1 MPDSPQ
7 SLNTESPSEH
17 HPDLDLYDSVRLM
30 EVFIDDQ
37 RVAVEAVRAV
47 APALAAAVEAA
58 LPRIV
63 AGGRLLYAGA
73 GTSGRLGVLDSVEL
87 VPTFSWP
94 RERAVA
100 VLAGGEGA
108 MFVAVEGAEDDEAQ
122 GRCDIEALR
131 PTRDDVL
138 IGIAASGQTPYVL
151 GALAAGRAS
160 GCLTIALANNP
171 GAAVLAAS
179 AHPILLDTGAEVISG
194 STRLKAGTAQKIALN
209 SFSSALMVRLHKVH
223 GNLMVDMK
231 ATNAKLVRRAVAL
244 TMRAAG
250 ADEAAAREALGRSG
264 FSVKTAVVMLLR
276 QLDAQ
281 GAQALL
287 ARHAGSVRRALADR

>member
-1 MPDSPQ
+1 MSHP
-7 SLNTESPSEH
+7 LNTETPSALH
-17 HPDLDLYDSVRLM
+17 QDLDLYDSARLM

-37 RVAVEAVRAV
+37 RAAVEAVRA
-47 APALAAAVEAA
+47 AASALAAAVDAA
-58 LPRIV
+58 LPRIA

-108 MFVAVEGAEDDEAQ
+108 MFVAVEGAEDDEPQ
-122 GRCDIEALR
+122 GRRDIEALA
-131 PTRDDVL
+131 PTPDDVL
-138 IGIAASGQTPYVL
+138 IGIAASGHTPYVL
-151 GALAAGRAS
+151 GALAAGRAA
-160 GCLTIALANNP
+160 GCLTIAIANNP
-171 GAAVLAAS
+171 GAAVLAAGEC
-179 AHPILLDTGAEVISG
+179 PVLLDTGAEVISG

-209 SFSSALMVRLHKVH
+209 SFSSALMVKLHKVY

-244 TMRAAG
+244 TMRAADT
-250 ADEAAAREALGRSG
+250 DETAARAALNRCG
-264 FSVKTAVVMLLR
+264 FHVKTATVMLLL
-276 QLDAQ
+276 QLDAPD
-281 GAQALL
+281 AQALL
-287 ARHAGSVRRALADR
+287 ARHAGDVRAALAER

>member
-1 MPDSPQ
+1 MSHP
-7 SLNTESPSEH
+7 LNTETPSVH
-17 HPDLDLYDSVRLM
+17 HQDLDLYDSVRLM

-37 RVAVEAVRAV
+37 RSAVEAVRA
-47 APALAAAVEAA
+47 AGPALAAAVDAA
-58 LPRIV
+58 LPRIL

-108 MFVAVEGAEDDEAQ
+108 MFVAVEGAEDDEPQ
-122 GRCDIEALR
+122 GRRDLEALA
-131 PTRDDVL
+131 PTPDDVV
-138 IGIAASGQTPYVL
+138 IGIAASGHTPYVL
-151 GALAAGRAS
+151 GALAAGRAA
-160 GCLTIALANNP
+160 GALTVALANNP
-171 GAAVLAAS
+171 GAAVLAA
-179 AHPILLDTGAEVISG
+179 ADHPILLDTGAEVISG

-209 SFSSALMVRLHKVH
+209 SFSSALMVKLHKVY

-244 TMRAAG
+244 TMRASGAG
-250 ADEAAAREALGRSG
+250 EPAAREALDHCG
-264 FSVKTAVVMLLR
+264 FHVKTAVLMLLR
-276 QLDAQ
+276 ELDAA

-287 ARHAGSVRRALADR
+287 DRHAGDLRGALAAR